1 MGNPNIVT
9 KEYMQD
15 PQHFADAFNYYAF
28 DGRQVVRAE
37 KLLEADPTELA
48 IIFSEDKKEFVEKF
62 RDVLKQCILMEDD
75 TFSYLMIGI
84 ENQTDIHYAMPVK
97 NMIYDAL
104 EYGKQ
109 VSRRAKEHKEAKD
122 TKGAGFLSGFTKED
136 KLKPVITLVVYW
148 GTKEWDAPRSL
159 KEMFEDVSEDVL
171 QFVSDYKVNLI
182 VPKEIKDFTKFK
194 TELGVALKYISV
206 ADQKEVFREVTEETT
221 YQDVDSATAIL
232 LREVAGL
239 NLKVKKGEKKVNMC
253 KALQDIADEAMEK
266 GRATGQIEGRAEGLA
281 EGKIIATIQTARR
294 YGVPE
299 QQIMKDLIKE
309 FAFSK
314 EEAENWCA
322 RV

>member
-28 DGRQVVRAE
+28 DGRQVVCAE
-37 KLLEADPTELA
+37 KLSEADPTELA
-48 IIFSEDKKEFVEKF
+48 IIFSEDRKEFVEKF

-75 TFSYLMIGI
+75 KFSYLMIGI

-122 TKGAGFLSGFTKED
+122 TKGAEFLSGFTKED

-148 GTKEWDAPRSL
+148 GTKKWDAPRSL

-194 TELGVALKYISV
+194 TELGKALKYISV
-206 ADQKEVFREVTEETT
+206 VDQKEEYKELTKQEE
-221 YQDVDSATAIL
+221 YQDVNKETAIL
-232 LREVAGL
+232 LKKVAGI
-239 NLKVKKGEKKVNMC
+239 NVKVKKEEEKVNMC
-253 KALQDIADEAMEK
+253 KALQDFTDEAIEK
-266 GRATGQIEGRAEGLA
+266 GRAEELVRLCREFGQ
-281 EGKIIATIQTARR
+281 
-294 YGVPE
+294 
-299 QQIMKDLIKE
+299 
-309 FAFSK
+309 S
-314 EEAENWCA
+314 EEAILNRLMKELNLTEEQA
-322 RV
+322 LQYMK

>member
-28 DGRQVVRAE
+28 DGRQVVCAE
-37 KLLEADPTELA
+37 KLSEADPTELA
-48 IIFSEDKKEFVEKF
+48 IIFSEDRKEFVEKF

-75 TFSYLMIGI
+75 KFSYLMIGI

-122 TKGAGFLSGFTKED
+122 TKGAEFLSGFTKED

-148 GTKEWDAPRSL
+148 GTKKWNAPRSL

-182 VPKEIKDFTKFK
+182 VTKEIKDFTKFK
-194 TELGVALKYISV
+194 TELGKALKYISV
-206 ADQKEVFREVTEETT
+206 VDQKEEYKELTKQEE
-221 YQDVDSATAIL
+221 YQDVNKETAIL
-232 LREVAGL
+232 LKEVAGI
-239 NLKVKKGEKKVNMC
+239 NVKVKKEEEKVNMC
-253 KALQDIADEAMEK
+253 KALQDITDEAIEKGHIK
-266 GRATGQIEGRAEGLA
+266 GRAEEIVRLCREFGQ
-281 EGKIIATIQTARR
+281 
-294 YGVPE
+294 
-299 QQIMKDLIKE
+299 
-309 FAFSK
+309 S
-314 EEAENWCA
+314 EEAILNRLMKELNLTEEQA
-322 RV
+322 LQYMK

>member
-28 DGRQVVRAE
+28 DGRQVVCAE
-37 KLLEADPTELA
+37 KLSEADPTELA
-48 IIFSEDKKEFVEKF
+48 IIFSEDRKEFVEKF

-75 TFSYLMIGI
+75 KFSYLMIGI

-122 TKGAGFLSGFTKED
+122 TKGAEFLSGFTKED

-148 GTKEWDAPRSL
+148 GTKKWDAPRSL

-194 TELGVALKYISV
+194 TELGKALKYISV
-206 ADQKEVFREVTEETT
+206 VDQKEEYKELTKQEE
-221 YQDVDSATAIL
+221 YQDVNKETAIL
-232 LREVAGL
+232 LKEVAGI
-239 NLKVKKGEKKVNMC
+239 NVKVKKEEEKVNMC
-253 KALQDIADEAMEK
+253 KALQDITDEAIEK
-266 GRATGQIEGRAEGLA
+266 GRAEELVRLCREFGQ
-281 EGKIIATIQTARR
+281 
-294 YGVPE
+294 
-299 QQIMKDLIKE
+299 
-309 FAFSK
+309 S
-314 EEAENWCA
+314 EEAILNRLMKELNLTEEQA
-322 RV
+322 LQYMK

>member
-15 PQHFADAFNYYAF
+15 PQHYADAFNFYAY
-28 DGRQVVRAE
+28 DGRQVVCAE
-37 KLLEADPTELA
+37 KLSEADPTELA
-48 IIFSEDKKEFVEKF
+48 IIFSEDRKEFVEKF

-75 TFSYLMIGI
+75 KFSYLMIGI

-122 TKGAGFLSGFTKED
+122 TKGAEFLSGFTKED

-148 GTKEWDAPRSL
+148 GTKKWNAPRSL

-194 TELGVALKYISV
+194 TELGKALKYISV
-206 ADQKEVFREVTEETT
+206 VDQKEEYKELTKQEE
-221 YQDVDSATAIL
+221 YQDVNKETAIL
-232 LREVAGL
+232 LKEVAGI
-239 NLKVKKGEKKVNMC
+239 NVKVKKEEEKVNMC
-253 KALQDIADEAMEK
+253 KALQDITDEAIEK
-266 GRATGQIEGRAEGLA
+266 GRAEELVRLCREFGQ
-281 EGKIIATIQTARR
+281 
-294 YGVPE
+294 
-299 QQIMKDLIKE
+299 
-309 FAFSK
+309 S
-314 EEAENWCA
+314 EEAILNRLMKELNLTEEQA
-322 RV
+322 LQYMK

>member
-1 MGNPNIVT
+1 MGKPNIVT
-9 KEYMQD
+9 KDYMQD

-37 KLLEADPTELA
+37 KLSEADPTELA

-75 TFSYLMIGI
+75 KISYLMIGI

-122 TKGAGFLSGFTKED
+122 TKGAEFLSGFTKED

-206 ADQKEVFREVTEETT
+206 ADQDEVASALAKEEG
-221 YQDVDSATAIL
+221 YQIIEANTARL
-232 LREVAGL
+232 LGEVAGM
-239 NLKVKKGEKKVNMC
+239 NIEVKEGEKKVNMC
-253 KALQDIADEAMEK
+253 KAFQDMTDKAMEK
-266 GRATGQIEGRAEGLA
+266 GRAEGRA

-299 QQIMKDLIKE
+299 HQIMKDLIKE

>member
-28 DGRQVVRAE
+28 DGRQVVCAE
-37 KLLEADPTELA
+37 KLSEADPTELT
-48 IIFSEDKKEFVEKF
+48 IIFSEDRKEFVEKF

-75 TFSYLMIGI
+75 KFSYLMIGI

-122 TKGAGFLSGFTKED
+122 TKGAEFLSGFTKED

-148 GTKEWDAPRSL
+148 GTKKWNAPRSL

-194 TELGVALKYISV
+194 TELGKALKYISV
-206 ADQKEVFREVTEETT
+206 VDQKEEYKELTKQEE
-221 YQDVDSATAIL
+221 YQDVNKETAIL
-232 LREVAGL
+232 LKEVAGI
-239 NLKVKKGEKKVNMC
+239 NVKVKKEEEKVNMC
-253 KALQDIADEAMEK
+253 KALQDITDEAIEK
-266 GRATGQIEGRAEGLA
+266 GRAEELVRLCREFGQ
-281 EGKIIATIQTARR
+281 
-294 YGVPE
+294 
-299 QQIMKDLIKE
+299 
-309 FAFSK
+309 S
-314 EEAENWCA
+314 EEAILNRLMKELNLTEEQA
-322 RV
+322 LQYMK

>member
-28 DGRQVVRAE
+28 DGRQVVCAE
-37 KLLEADPTELA
+37 KLSEADPTELT
-48 IIFSEDKKEFVEKF
+48 IIFSEDRKEFVEKF

-75 TFSYLMIGI
+75 KFSYLMIGI

-122 TKGAGFLSGFTKED
+122 TKGAEFLSGFTKED

-148 GTKEWDAPRSL
+148 GTKKWDAPRSL

-194 TELGVALKYISV
+194 TELGKALKYISV
-206 ADQKEVFREVTEETT
+206 VDQKEEYKELTKQEE
-221 YQDVDSATAIL
+221 YQDVNKETAIL
-232 LREVAGL
+232 LKEVAGI
-239 NLKVKKGEKKVNMC
+239 NVKVKKEEEKVNMC
-253 KALQDIADEAMEK
+253 KALQDITDEAIEK
-266 GRATGQIEGRAEGLA
+266 GRAEELVRLCREFGQ
-281 EGKIIATIQTARR
+281 
-294 YGVPE
+294 
-299 QQIMKDLIKE
+299 
-309 FAFSK
+309 S
-314 EEAENWCA
+314 EEAILNRLMKELNLTEEQA
-322 RV
+322 LQYMK

>member
-9 KEYMQD
+9 KDYMQD

-75 TFSYLMIGI
+75 KFSYLMIGI

-122 TKGAGFLSGFTKED
+122 TKGAEFLSGFTKED

-194 TELGVALKYISV
+194 TELGKALKYISV
-206 ADQKEVFREVTEETT
+206 VDQKEEYKELTKQEE
-221 YQDVDSATAIL
+221 YQDVNKETAIL
-232 LREVAGL
+232 LKEVAGI
-239 NLKVKKGEKKVNMC
+239 NVKVKKEEEKVNMC
-253 KALQDIADEAMEK
+253 KALQDITDEAIEKGHIK
-266 GRATGQIEGRAEGLA
+266 GRAEEIVRLCREFGQ
-281 EGKIIATIQTARR
+281 
-294 YGVPE
+294 
-299 QQIMKDLIKE
+299 
-309 FAFSK
+309 S
-314 EEAENWCA
+314 EEAILNRLMNELNLTEEQA
-322 RV
+322 LQYMK

>member
-28 DGRQVVRAE
+28 DGRQVVCAE
-37 KLLEADPTELA
+37 KLSEADPTELA
-48 IIFSEDKKEFVEKF
+48 IIFSEDRKEFVEKF

-75 TFSYLMIGI
+75 KFSYLMIGI

-122 TKGAGFLSGFTKED
+122 TKGAEFLSGFTKED

-148 GTKEWDAPRSL
+148 GTKKWNAPRSL

-182 VPKEIKDFTKFK
+182 VQKEIKDFTKFK
-194 TELGVALKYISV
+194 TELGKALKYISV
-206 ADQKEVFREVTEETT
+206 VDQKEEYKELTKQEE
-221 YQDVDSATAIL
+221 YQDVNKETAIL
-232 LREVAGL
+232 LKEVAGI
-239 NLKVKKGEKKVNMC
+239 NVKVKKEEEKVNMC
-253 KALQDIADEAMEK
+253 KALQDITDEAIEK
-266 GRATGQIEGRAEGLA
+266 GRAEELVRLCREFGQ
-281 EGKIIATIQTARR
+281 
-294 YGVPE
+294 
-299 QQIMKDLIKE
+299 
-309 FAFSK
+309 S
-314 EEAENWCA
+314 EEAILNRLMKELNLTEEQA
-322 RV
+322 LQYMK